1 MISRL
6 SNNSTTTKV
15 QKAANCRRVKYST
28 NPSFSTPTTHASAF
42 TLIELLVVI
51 AIIALLAALLL
62 PALASARERARR
74 TQCSQNLRQ
83 LDLSLTLYADD
94 NNNVLPPPQSLTG
107 YWPNAL
113 LGNYYNTK
121 LLLCPTAASTTL
133 NADSV
138 LDTNADFA
146 PRSYVINGF
155 TDVYANLAGANPS
168 TPVWKGS
175 TWMLK
180 MKKTDILHPSATLEF
195 GEKATASTAY
205 SVNIFQTPT
214 SSYLTD
220 LAENRHSNPSNNP
233 RAGLANYIMAD
244 GSVQPLKYGES
255 TCPIN
260 LWAVQDY
267 WRTYAALCRPR

>member
-1 MISRL
+1 MSSWL
-6 SNNSTTTKV
+6 PNNSTPAKIPRGANLGLAKYRINPLFTT
-15 QKAANCRRVKYST
+15 QTAR
-28 NPSFSTPTTHASAF
+28 FGAF

-51 AIIALLAALLL
+51 AIIALLAAMLL
-62 PALASARERARR
+62 PALASAKERARR

-94 NNNVLPPPQSLTG
+94 NNDVLPPPQPLSG

-113 LGNYYNTK
+113 LGNYYNPR
-121 LLLCPTAASTTL
+121 LLLCPTDASTIL
-133 NADSV
+133 KADSTP
-138 LDTNADFA
+138 DTNADFA

-180 MKKTDILHPSATLEF
+180 MKKTYILHPSATLEF
-195 GEKATASTAY
+195 GEKATGSPAY

-214 SSYLTD
+214 SSYLDD
-220 LAENRHSNPSNNP
+220 LAENRHNNPSNNP
-233 RAGLANYIMAD
+233 RTGIANYVMAD
-244 GSVQPLKYGES
+244 GSIQPLKFGES

-260 LWAVQDY
+260 LWAVTDY